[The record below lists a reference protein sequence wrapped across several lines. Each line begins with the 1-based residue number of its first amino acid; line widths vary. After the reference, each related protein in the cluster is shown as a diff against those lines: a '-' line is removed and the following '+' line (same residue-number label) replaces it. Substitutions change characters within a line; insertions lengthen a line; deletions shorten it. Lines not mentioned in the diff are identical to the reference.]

1 MIDRESGDQGV
12 DARDAG
18 ASAVRRRPRL
28 TPVRAAEAVR
38 GIASGHRVFIGTG
51 PAEPES
57 LVQAMTAR
65 ADALRDVHV
74 VHALTMGAAP
84 YAAPELAK
92 SFRVSTIFIAPNVR
106 EAVVDGRADFVPIFL
121 SEAPRLFA
129 DRFRPDWALVQLS
142 PPDRHG
148 FCSTGISGDVTVGAI
163 RHARYVVAEIN
174 PRMPRTFGDTLV
186 HVDRLHAI
194 TEVDRPLPE
203 RAPPP
208 ISEDM
213 RRISALIADMIG
225 DGDCLQIGIGGMP
238 NVVLE
243 SIGDRR
249 HLGIHTEMLTDGIA
263 GLYRTGAID
272 GSRKTVMPG
281 KIVCSFAGGT
291 QALYDF
297 VHDNPMVAVH
307 GSEFT
312 NDPAVIGQN
321 DNVVAINSALQ
332 IDLTGQVDADS
343 IGWHLFS
350 GIGGQVDFIRG
361 AARSRGGRPI
371 IALPSTARDG
381 TVSRIVGT
389 LSPGAGVVTSRGDVH
404 HVVTEHGR
412 VNLFGLGVHERARA
426 LISIA
431 HPAFREELE
440 RQAHELRLT
449 WRAR

>member
-1 MIDRESGDQGV
+1 
-12 DARDAG
+12 
-18 ASAVRRRPRL
+18 
-28 TPVRAAEAVR
+28 
-38 GIASGHRVFIGTG
+38 
-51 PAEPES
+51 
-57 LVQAMTAR
+57 MTAR
-65 ADALRDVHV
+65 AGALRDVHV

-203 RAPPP
+203 MAPPP

-213 RRISALIADMIG
+213 RRISALIAD
-225 DGDCLQIGIGGMP
+225 DDRRRRLP
-238 NVVLE
+238 ADR
-243 SIGDRR
+243 DRR
-249 HLGIHTEMLTDGIA
+249 HAQRGAGEHRRPPPSRYPHGDADRRYRRPLPDGGPSTA
-263 GLYRTGAID
+263 AARP
-272 GSRKTVMPG
+272 VMPG

-332 IDLTGQVDADS
+332 VDLTGQVDADS

-361 AARSRGGRPI
+361 AARSRGGPAHHR
-371 IALPSTARDG
+371 AAQH
-381 TVSRIVGT
+381 
-389 LSPGAGVVTSRGDVH
+389 GAGRT
-404 HVVTEHGR
+404 
-412 VNLFGLGVHERARA
+412 
-426 LISIA
+426 
-431 HPAFREELE
+431 P
-440 RQAHELRLT
+440 
-449 WRAR
+449 

>member
-1 MIDRESGDQGV
+1 MTDHLP
-12 DARDAG
+12 A
-18 ASAVRRRPRL
+18 RL
-28 TPVRAAEAVR
+28 TSVSPDEAVA
-38 GIASGHRVFIGTG
+38 GIASGERVFIGTG

-65 ADALRDVHV
+65 AAALRDVHV
-74 VHALTMGAAP
+74 VHCLTMGSAP
-84 YAAPELAK
+84 YVASGMAA
-92 SFRVSTIFIAPNVR
+92 SFRVTTLFIAPNVR
-106 EAVVDGRADFVPIFL
+106 EAVAEGRADFVPVFL
-121 SEAPRLFA
+121 NEAPRLLA

-163 RHARYVVAEIN
+163 RHARRVVGEIN
-174 PRMPRTFGDTLV
+174 VRMPRTLGDTAV

-194 TEVDRPLPE
+194 AEVDRPLPE
-203 RAPPP
+203 MAPPP
-208 ISEDM
+208 VTEDM
-213 RRISALIADMIG
+213 RRISALIAEMIG

-238 NVVLE
+238 NVVLQ

-249 HLGIHTEMLTDGIA
+249 HLGIHTEMLTDGIV

-272 GSRKTVMPG
+272 GSRKSVLPG

-291 QALYDF
+291 HALYDF
-297 VHDNPMVAVH
+297 VHDNPLVAVH

-321 DNVVAINSALQ
+321 DNVVAINSALS

-371 IALPSTARDG
+371 IALPSTAHGG
-381 TVSRIVGT
+381 TVSRVVAT

-431 HPAFREELE
+431 HPAFREKLE
-440 RQAHELRLT
+440 RQARELRLT

>member
-1 MIDRESGDQGV
+1 MTDP
-12 DARDAG
+12 ARGGQRFRGGIATSPS
-18 ASAVRRRPRL
+18 ASRRA
-28 TPVRAAEAVR
+28 PVSAAEAVS
-38 GIASGHRVFIGTG
+38 GIASGERIFIGTG

-57 LVQAMTAR
+57 LVVAMTAR
-65 ADALRDVHV
+65 AAGLRDVHV
-74 VHALTMGAAP
+74 VHCLTAGTA
-84 YAAPELAK
+84 
-92 SFRVSTIFIAPNVR
+92 SIAPNVR
-106 EAVVDGRADFVPIFL
+106 EAVADGRVDFVPVFL
-121 SEAPRLFA
+121 HEAPRLFA
-129 DRFRPDWALVQLS
+129 DRYRPDWALVQLS
-142 PPDRHG
+142 PPDQHG
-148 FCSTGISGDVTVGAI
+148 FCSSGTSGDVTVGAM
-163 RHARYVVAEIN
+163 RHARHVVAEIN
-174 PRMPRTFGDTLV
+174 RQMPRTFGDTRIHL
-186 HVDRLHAI
+186 DQLHAI
-194 TEVDRPLPE
+194 TEVDRPIPE
-203 RAPPP
+203 MAPPP
-208 ISEDM
+208 VSEDM
-213 RRISALIADMIG
+213 RRISGLIAEMIG

-238 NVVLE
+238 NVVLQA
-243 SIGDRR
+243 IGDRR
-249 HLGIHTEMLTDGIA
+249 HLGIHTEMLTDGIV

-291 QALYDF
+291 RALYDF
-297 VHDNPMVAVH
+297 VHDNPLVAVH

-371 IALPSTARDG
+371 IALPSTAHGG
-381 TVSRIVGT
+381 TVSRIVAS
-389 LSPGAGVVTSRGDVH
+389 LSPGGGVVTSRGDVH
-404 HVVTEHGR
+404 YVVTEHGR

-440 RQAHELRLT
+440 RQGRELRLT

>member
-1 MIDRESGDQGV
+1 MASHRTVERN
-12 DARDAG
+12 DAVEIR
-18 ASAVRRRPRL
+18 ASRGSRL
-28 TPVRAAEAVR
+28 GTVSASEAVS
-38 GIASGHRVFIGTG
+38 GIASGQRVYIATG

-65 ADALRDVHV
+65 AETLRDVHV
-74 VHALTMGAAP
+74 VQSLTSGSAP
-84 YAAPELAK
+84 YAAPEVAK
-92 SFRVSTIFIAPNVR
+92 SFRGSTIFIAPNLR

-129 DRFRPDWALVQLS
+129 DRFRPDWVLVQLS

-163 RHARYVVAEIN
+163 RHARHVVAEIN
-174 PRMPRTFGDTLV
+174 PRMPRTLGDTLV
-186 HVDRLHAI
+186 HIDRLHAI
-194 TEVDRPLPE
+194 TEVDRPLVE
-203 RAPPP
+203 MTPPP
-208 ISEDM
+208 ISDDM
-213 RRISALIADMIG
+213 RRISARIAAMIG

-263 GLYRTGAID
+263 GLYRSGAID
-272 GSRKTVMPG
+272 GSRKAVLPG

-297 VHDNPMVAVH
+297 IHDNPVVAVH
-307 GSEFT
+307 GSDFT

-321 DNVVAINSALQ
+321 DNVVAINSALS

-371 IALPSTARDG
+371 IALPSTAREG
-381 TVSRIVGT
+381 TVSRIVAT

-404 HVVTEHGR
+404 HVVTEHGQ

-426 LISIA
+426 LILIA
-431 HPAFREELE
+431 HPPV
-440 RQAHELRLT
+440 
-449 WRAR
+449 